1 MRKAAAGA
9 NKIFA
14 TLSLDDDYYGLLARD
29 RLGPLMGPTT
39 SAYSITDED
48 RRLASGHDGLQ
59 RALTL
64 NRLGFRTEA
73 VREWNWSIRGADD
86 RLLLAAAEAANEAG
100 WYDRAIY
107 AADRTKRLHNYNL
120 RYLAPYREVTR
131 GYAKDLK
138 LDEAWVYGLI
148 RQESRFVAVARS
160 SVGAGGLMQVMP
172 ATAQWVANR
181 MGIKYHAGM
190 VNEVGAN
197 VQLGTYYM
205 KHVLESLSNQPVL
218 ATAGYNAGP
227 GRARA
232 WQPLDAPMEAA
243 IYVESIPFFETR
255 DYVKKVMANAVAYSM
270 TFGENRLALTT
281 RLGVIPPRNKQ
292 AVIDSSQMTG
302 DETMQVASP

>member
-1 MRKAAAGA
+1 MFRMALRAENWELVLRSIRQLSDAARQQRSWQYWEARALEVRKAAAGA

-120 RYLAPYREVTR
+120 RYFTLPGSDPWVCPRF
-131 GYAKDLK
+131 
-138 LDEAWVYGLI
+138 EAG
-148 RQESRFVAVARS
+148 
-160 SVGAGGLMQVMP
+160 
-172 ATAQWVANR
+172 
-181 MGIKYHAGM
+181 
-190 VNEVGAN
+190 
-197 VQLGTYYM
+197 
-205 KHVLESLSNQPVL
+205 
-218 ATAGYNAGP
+218 
-227 GRARA
+227 
-232 WQPLDAPMEAA
+232 
-243 IYVESIPFFETR
+243 
-255 DYVKKVMANAVAYSM
+255 
-270 TFGENRLALTT
+270 
-281 RLGVIPPRNKQ
+281 
-292 AVIDSSQMTG
+292 
-302 DETMQVASP
+302 